1 MVTLNKFLLKPY
13 SFCKAFFLLLL
24 GRLQVKL
31 KRKRKHYFAVVQLR
45 QAEIAASKVTQFS
58 IQELV
63 HIYQG
68 NLLPAIIQNTFNIK
82 QPYTVSFH
90 SLITFDTGE
99 MLRVK
104 DAFKFHEAVNIYQ
117 VLFGHSSIIVDDKPW
132 TGAIDY
138 LQMQVQALFPDRQL
152 TMCADQT
159 SIRIGVMV

>member
-1 MVTLNKFLLKPY
+1 M
-13 SFCKAFFLLLL
+13 
-24 GRLQVKL
+24 KL
-31 KRKRKHYFAVVQLR
+31 KRKRKHYFAVVQLC
-45 QAEIAASKVTQFS
+45 QAEIAASKVAQFT
-58 IQELV
+58 IQDLV

-68 NLLPAIIQNTFNIK
+68 NLLPAIIQNIISIK

-104 DAFKFHEAVNIYQ
+104 DAFKFHEAINIYQ
-117 VLFGHSSIIVDDKPW
+117 VLFGHSSILVDNKPW

-138 LQMQVQALFPDRQL
+138 LQMQVQALFPDRHL

-159 SIRIGVMV
+159 SIRVGVMV

>member
-1 MVTLNKFLLKPY
+1 M
-13 SFCKAFFLLLL
+13 
-24 GRLQVKL
+24 KL

-45 QAEIAASKVTQFS
+45 QAEIAASKVAQFT
-58 IQELV
+58 IQDLV

-68 NLLPAIIQNTFNIK
+68 NLLPAIIQNKISIK
-82 QPYTVSFH
+82 QPYTVSIH

-104 DAFKFHEAVNIYQ
+104 DAFKFHEAINIYQ
-117 VLFGHSSIIVDDKPW
+117 VLFGHSSILVNDKPW

-138 LQMQVQALFPDRQL
+138 LQMQVQALFPDRHL

-159 SIRIGVMV
+159 SIRVGVMV

>member
-1 MVTLNKFLLKPY
+1 M
-13 SFCKAFFLLLL
+13 
-24 GRLQVKL
+24 KL

-45 QAEIAASKVTQFS
+45 QAEIAASKVAQFT
-58 IQELV
+58 IQDLV

-68 NLLPAIIQNTFNIK
+68 NLLPAIIQNTISIK
-82 QPYTVSFH
+82 QPYTVSIH

-104 DAFKFHEAVNIYQ
+104 DAIKFHEAINIYQ
-117 VLFGHSSIIVDDKPW
+117 VLFGHSSILVNDKHW

-138 LQMQVQALFPDRQL
+138 LQMQVQALFPDRHL

-159 SIRIGVMV
+159 SIRVGVMV

>member
-1 MVTLNKFLLKPY
+1 M
-13 SFCKAFFLLLL
+13 
-24 GRLQVKL
+24 KL

-45 QAEIAASKVTQFS
+45 QAEIAASKVAQFT
-58 IQELV
+58 IQDLV

-68 NLLPAIIQNTFNIK
+68 NLLPAIIQNTISIK
-82 QPYTVSFH
+82 QPYTVSIH

-104 DAFKFHEAVNIYQ
+104 DAVKFHEAINIYQ
-117 VLFGHSSIIVDDKPW
+117 VLFGHSSILVNDKPW

-138 LQMQVQALFPDRQL
+138 LQMQVQALFPDRHL

-159 SIRIGVMV
+159 SIRVGVMV